1 MALFDAISE
10 RANNL
15 KDLSFANTEIT
26 DESAS
31 YLWAWLKKM
40 RARDVDH
47 SMSIVACDLSMNK
60 IMHKNTKDV
69 EG

>member
-1 MALFDAISE
+1 
-10 RANNL
+10 
-15 KDLSFANTEIT
+15 
-26 DESAS
+26 
-31 YLWAWLKKM
+31 M

-69 EG
+69 EGQLHINYKFNHDTKNKEIQLEVLKKKHSRKEHGRTRKK